1 MWQWQE
7 LAARAA
13 YRAGADPGEGGKGDQ
28 PGHHLQ
34 DRRLQ
39 CLNGGDHYR
48 RDRWQRVRSLKG
60 SEEERGKIRCKRK
73 KDEILRDPCDYTLVF
88 RNNSYVKLISQICD
102 WISSYFFS
110 FILKLQAF
118 NWRQA
123 KPDFFCPSWYKVVL
137 LRENYIL

>member
-1 MWQWQE
+1 MYISTGRRKTAGTRGRGGQRWVVQRGPGGQAGASAAGRAGPVVWQWQE

-48 RDRWQRVRSLKG
+48 RDRWQRVRSLQG
-60 SEEERGKIRCKRK
+60 SEEERGKIRRKRK
-73 KDEILRDPCDYTLVF
+73 KMKYCATQATIVTHPLLCLVK
-88 RNNSYVKLISQICD
+88 ST
-102 WISSYFFS
+102 
-110 FILKLQAF
+110 
-118 NWRQA
+118 
-123 KPDFFCPSWYKVVL
+123 
-137 LRENYIL
+137 